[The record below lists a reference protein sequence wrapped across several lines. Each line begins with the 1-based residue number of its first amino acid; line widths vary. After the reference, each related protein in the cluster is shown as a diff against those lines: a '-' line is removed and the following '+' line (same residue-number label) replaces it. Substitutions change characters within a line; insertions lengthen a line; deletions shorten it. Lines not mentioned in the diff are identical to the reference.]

1 MSLAERPAPQPARLE
16 RPPLALLGEE
26 ERLARLR
33 IVRSENVGPRT
44 YAHVMHRFGSA
55 TAALE
60 ALPALARSG
69 GRRDYRPCPRE
80 RAEAELRA
88 GAEAGA
94 TLITVGEPGYP
105 PLLAAID
112 SAPPAI
118 WVIGDPDVL
127 AGPSVGVVGARNASA
142 LGLRTAR
149 RIAGEL
155 AEAGYLVV
163 SGLARGID
171 HAAHEATLGH
181 GTVAVMAGG
190 VDRIFPPEHE
200 ALARRIAANGAL
212 VSECAIGT
220 EPTGRHFPRRNRLI
234 AGLSEGVVLIE
245 AALRS
250 GSLITARYA
259 LDQGREVMACPGAPE
274 DPRAGGCNRL
284 IREGAALIRSAADV
298 IEALA
303 APRTGP
309 VGLAEPPAGF
319 LFDEPDLGVVEDA
332 SGLASLDDFD
342 EERES
347 GETVLAEQVMRLLGP
362 APVDTDE
369 LARLA
374 GCPASELSLALLELE
389 LAGRIEMVPGGG
401 VVLAAEA
408 HRG

>member
-1 MSLAERPAPQPARLE
+1 MSLDERPAPHPVLSSARRAPTE
-16 RPPLALLGEE
+16 VPDHE

-33 IVRSENVGPRT
+33 VVRSENVGPRT
-44 YAHVMHRFGSA
+44 YAHVMHRYGSA
-55 TAALE
+55 RAAIE

-80 RAEAELRA
+80 TAEAEIRA
-88 GAEAGA
+88 GGEAGA
-94 TLITVGEPGYP
+94 TLITVGEPAYP

-118 WVIGDPDVL
+118 WVVGDPAVMSR
-127 AGPSVGVVGARNASA
+127 PSVGVVGARNASA
-142 LGLRTAR
+142 LGLRSTR
-149 RIAGEL
+149 RIAADL
-155 AEAGYLVV
+155 AAAGYVVV

-171 HAAHEATLGH
+171 HAAHEAAVES

-200 ALARRIAANGAL
+200 ALAARIAATGVL
-212 VSECAIGT
+212 VSECPIGI

-234 AGLSEGVVLIE
+234 AGLSEGVLLIE

-284 IREGAALIRSAADV
+284 IRDGAALIRSAADV
-298 IEALA
+298 VEALA
-303 APRTGP
+303 ALR
-309 VGLAEPPAGF
+309 LEPAGMEEPSADF
-319 LFDEPDLGVVEDA
+319 LFDEADLGVSDGD
-332 SGLASLDDFD
+332 SGLAALDAFD
-342 EERES
+342 DERES
-347 GETVLAEQVMRLLGP
+347 GETVLAEQILRLLGP
-362 APVDTDE
+362 APVETDE

-374 GCPASELSLALLELE
+374 GCPSAELSLALLELE
-389 LAGRIEMVPGGG
+389 LAGRIEVVPGSGVALAPGG
-401 VVLAAEA
+401 
-408 HRG
+408 

>member
-1 MSLAERPAPQPARLE
+1 MSLVERPVQRPAPSPAPE
-16 RPPLALLGEE
+16 AAAGPPDHE

-33 IVRSENVGPRT
+33 VIRSENVGPRT

-55 TAALE
+55 QAGIE
-60 ALPALARSG
+60 ALPALARRG

-80 RAEAELRA
+80 TAEAELRA

-94 TLITVGEPGYP
+94 TLITVGEPAYP

-118 WVIGDPDVL
+118 WVVGDPGVMSRP
-127 AGPSVGVVGARNASA
+127 AVGVVGARNASA

-149 RIAGEL
+149 RIAADL
-155 AEAGYLVV
+155 AAAGYVVV

-171 HAAHEATLGH
+171 HAAHEAAVES

-200 ALARRIAANGAL
+200 ALAARIAATGAL
-212 VSECAIGT
+212 VSECPVGT

-234 AGLSEGVVLIE
+234 AGLSEGVLLIE

-284 IREGAALIRSAADV
+284 IRDGAALIRSAADV
-298 IEALA
+298 VEALA
-303 APRTGP
+303 ALQAEPA
-309 VGLAEPPAGF
+309 GLAEPPSGF
-319 LFDEPDLGVVEDA
+319 LFDEADLDIAEDG
-332 SGLASLDDFD
+332 SGLAALDAFD
-342 EERES
+342 EESES
-347 GETVLAEQVMRLLGP
+347 GETALPDQILRLLGP
-362 APVDTDE
+362 APVETDE

-374 GCPASELSLALLELE
+374 GCPPAELSLALLELE
-389 LAGRIEMVPGGG
+389 LAGRIEVVPGSG
-401 VVLAAEA
+401 VALAAS
-408 HRG
+408 